1 MTRNVATADIEA
13 IREKIVSDPR
23 WVERAIL
30 ALYRRQTAY
39 EQQTLRT
46 RDKNG
51 RGFSKPDG
59 HLMGSYARWLLS
71 GKHLDEEHLKKAYAI
86 MKKYAR
92 QLALIV
98 WEKEVAMMPASTRID
113 RVLAS
118 FPRARIEEHADGLT
132 FEVKENLFIQIFENG
147 RAFIARR
154 EPEGNIRVSRSMLL
168 DAAIDHARRQAAS

>member
-1 MTRNVATADIEA
+1 MTRNVATVDVET
-13 IREKIVSDPR
+13 IREKITSDPR

-39 EQQTLRT
+39 EQQALRT
-46 RDKNG
+46 RDKND

-92 QLALIV
+92 QLSLIA
-98 WEKEVAMMPASTRID
+98 WERELAAMPTSSRID
-113 RVLAS
+113 RVLAM
-118 FPRARIEEHADGLT
+118 FPRAHIEERAEGLT
-132 FEVKENLFIQIFENG
+132 FEIKENLFIQISENG
-147 RAFIARR
+147 RAFVARR
-154 EPEGNIRVSRSMLL
+154 EPEGTIRVSRSMLL
-168 DAAIDHARRQAAS
+168 DAAIDHARKQVMS